1 MRAQTLPLPPS
12 LATPLTL
19 EAAIERGVHDNL
31 ALHAARER
39 QLAAAAAVDV
49 ARQRPNPEVRVEFE
63 RETPTQAY
71 TLGLPLELGG
81 KRRRRI
87 ALGTAGV
94 EVSVAESDLAAVDLR
109 AAIRRGYFDV
119 AGADARLALLREVL
133 ALAARARDA
142 AQQRF
147 AAGGAPR
154 LEVLQAELARAEAE
168 NQVTA
173 LVGAAAA
180 ARAQLRALLALPA
193 DAELALATPID
204 AGIVAAPGVS
214 PANPDTAVDLA
225 ILASQIEEQRAR
237 VALASALQTPDL
249 LPEATI
255 TRGAEPEF
263 STGWRV
269 GVGVTVPLFT
279 RHRAAVHVE
288 EATLSA
294 LTLERDAA
302 LARRAGAI
310 ASARAMTDALGQQY
324 SRYQSAIVPQA
335 IEVERLAED
344 SYRLGRTGIAAFLQ
358 ALQTTR
364 DVRLRMLQTAA
375 DFQAA
380 LADLERAIG
389 APLP

>member
-1 MRAQTLPLPPS
+1 M
-12 LATPLTL
+12 
-19 EAAIERGVHDNL
+19 HDNL

-71 TLGLPLELGG
+71 TLGVPLELGG
-81 KRRRRI
+81 KRGRRI

-94 EVSVAESDLAAVDLR
+94 GVSVAETELAAVELR
-109 AAIRRGYFDV
+109 AAVRRAYFDV
-119 AGADARLALLREVL
+119 AGADARLALLREML
-133 ALAARARDA
+133 DLAARARDA

-147 AAGGAPR
+147 EAGGAPR
-154 LEVLQAELARAEAE
+154 LEVLQAELARSEAE

-173 LVGAAAA
+173 VAGTAAA
-180 ARAQLRALLALPA
+180 ARAQLRALLALPP
-193 DAELALATPID
+193 DAEVTLATPID
-204 AGIVAAPGVS
+204 AGIVAAPAVS
-214 PANPDTAVDLA
+214 QAPPDAPVDLA
-225 ILASQIEEQRAR
+225 ILTSQIEEQRAR
-237 VALASALQTPDL
+237 VALAAALQTPDL

-269 GVGVTVPLFT
+269 GLGVTVPLFT
-279 RHRAAVHVE
+279 RNRAAVHVE

-302 LARRAGAI
+302 QARRAGAI
-310 ASARAMTDALGQQY
+310 ASARAVADALGQQY
-324 SRYQSAIVPQA
+324 ARYQSAIVPQA

-358 ALQTTR
+358 ALQTSR